1 MNVSAILKSVVLAL
15 SLMSATSANAQT
27 KIYYSYDVSGNRIT
41 RSTTVSKTRAA
52 SELSETIKDEV
63 DLTNR
68 VSITQHAS
76 IDMITVKINE
86 WDNCTPT
93 TVVIYNMS
101 GYKLFQMSVKEQ
113 ETDIDL
119 SSYSVGYYILQV
131 TIGENKNTWKIIKG

>member
-1 MNVSAILKSVVLAL
+1 M
-15 SLMSATSANAQT
+15 
-27 KIYYSYDVSGNRIT
+27 IYYSYDASGNRIT

-52 SELSETIKDEV
+52 LETSEAIKDEV

-86 WDNCTPT
+86 WDNSTPA

>member
-1 MNVSAILKSVVLAL
+1 
-15 SLMSATSANAQT
+15 MSATSANAQT
-27 KIYYSYDVSGNRIT
+27 KIYYSYDASGNRIT

-68 VSITQHAS
+68 VSITQHAY

-86 WDNCTPT
+86 WDNSTPA

-101 GYKLFQMSVKEQ
+101 GNKLFQMSVKEQ

>member
-27 KIYYSYDVSGNRIT
+27 MIYYSYDASGNRIT

-52 SELSETIKDEV
+52 LETSEAIKDEV

-76 IDMITVKINE
+76 IDMIYT
-86 WDNCTPT
+86 
-93 TVVIYNMS
+93 
-101 GYKLFQMSVKEQ
+101 
-113 ETDIDL
+113 
-119 SSYSVGYYILQV
+119 
-131 TIGENKNTWKIIKG
+131 